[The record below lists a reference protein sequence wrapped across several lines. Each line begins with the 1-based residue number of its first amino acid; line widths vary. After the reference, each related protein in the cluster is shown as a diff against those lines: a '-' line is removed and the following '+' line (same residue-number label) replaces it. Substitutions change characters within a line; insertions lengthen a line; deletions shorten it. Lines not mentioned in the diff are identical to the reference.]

1 MTRRPEPALRRTL
14 LRWLLAPLMALLLLD
29 GVVAYWSSLRAADLA
44 HDRSL
49 NELARELALHVAP
62 GADGPRL
69 ALTPAAERILLVD
82 EEDRIAFRISDLA
95 GRPLGGDAGLPLPT
109 PMPEAGAPPRFYADR
124 LQGEDVRV
132 VAALLSGGDGPAA
145 GPVLVQVAETRRQR
159 NAMAREL
166 MLHALVPQVLLIA
179 LAAAVVWMG
188 VGHGLRPVQA
198 LRAALARRSHRDLQP
213 LEADRVPAD
222 LRPLVHEMN
231 GLMQRLGLT
240 LEAQSR
246 FIADAAHQLKTP
258 VSGLKAQ
265 LELALRE
272 EDPQRLRR
280 SLAQLLVGVE
290 RMSRLVQ
297 QLLALARS
305 EPEAAASLAMAPTD
319 LGVLALE
326 VSMEWVPQALRRRI
340 DLGFDPPPAPVVVHG
355 DADRLRELLNNL
367 VDNAVRYSQEDG
379 RVTVAVRQVGGEA
392 CLSVHDDGP
401 RIPDAERQRV
411 FERFH
416 RLLDAPADGS
426 GLGLAIVREIAQLH
440 GARITLDEDDD
451 GVGNTFGV
459 WFPLAPAAAASR
471 VS

>member
-49 NELARELALHVAP
+49 NELARELALHVVP

-82 EEDRIAFRISDLA
+82 EEDRIAFRITDLA
-95 GRPLGGDAGLPLPT
+95 GRLLGGDVSLPLPA

-124 LQGEDVRV
+124 VQGEDVRV

-166 MLHALVPQVLLIA
+166 MLHAIVPQVLLIA

-188 VGHGLRPVQA
+188 VGHGLQPVQA

-280 SLAQLLVGVE
+280 SLAQLHVGVE

-305 EPEAAASLAMAPTD
+305 EPEAAASLAMAPID
-319 LGVLALE
+319 LGALALE
-326 VSMEWVPQALRRRI
+326 VGMEWVPQALRRRI
-340 DLGFDPPPAPVVVHG
+340 DLGFDPPPAPVVVRG

-379 RVTVAVRQVGGEA
+379 RVTVAVRRAGGEA

-451 GVGNTFGV
+451 GVGNTFRV
-459 WFPLAPAAAASR
+459 WFPLAP
-471 VS
+471 V